1 MGKLK
6 SGLGWSFQRDVFPA
20 EELVFGSFHMFHL
33 KSVCS
38 TGENKSIPPYPHHL
52 SKMVRVGRYGLTL
65 LPSELHTCLCKKK
78 TERESTT
85 PLAVKGYRA
94 KKKHRVN
101 VRKMFLA
108 STGTAVN

>member
-38 TGENKSIPPYPHHL
+38 TGENKSIPPP
-52 SKMVRVGRYGLTL
+52 SFKDGEGREGWID
-65 LPSELHTCLCKKK
+65 
-78 TERESTT
+78 
-85 PLAVKGYRA
+85 
-94 KKKHRVN
+94 
-101 VRKMFLA
+101 
-108 STGTAVN
+108 TAPF